1 MKGKTKILIGGL
13 SIIVILLSIYI
24 IFFVERVEA
33 SPDLTEVRPSADG
46 YSNQWDLTGAA
57 SRWEATSDNSDSSYI
72 SETSSIGTFQ
82 AFEIPDVPTGSTV
95 EAVQMTWRCGVWGGS
110 GQPERID
117 NYYRIDGTNQPALTG
132 ETLTDDAFVNE
143 TGTNWTTMPN
153 GTAWTVDAVNNMEI
167 VVESATLQSNE
178 EIRCSEVYVNVWHTP
193 PPETDPPTFES
204 NNSNASTINSD
215 EPVSLY
221 ANWSDAT
228 GLGYA
233 WLWTNETGTGKNWT
247 GGTHGSPIN
256 INLTAGET
264 WSNFTWQNSTFG
276 CGVVGWKIY
285 ANETISGNENV
296 TGQMTFTVNPIK
308 PTYSNNGT
316 NSTEPKPN
324 DAVLHYVNWTARSGT
339 MSGYIFSNNYSG
351 SWSNKTWASFA
362 GGTWSNETNTSSGTG
377 TYAWRVFANNS
388 CDEWNNTG
396 EQTITFID
404 KWLEVSLLTPTGG
417 QTTNFVQNNTF
428 DVNATITCETNPSGY
443 SCGTVSGSA
452 RYNSS
457 GTEPNALISSTQG
470 ATPFYIVGGIQEMLP
485 TYAKNSTQEVTTEV
499 SSSNNIRAIEHV
511 VSAGAGAYSSPNI
524 TINFTTASTYENVT
538 VESYWTQTGTAM
550 ITNFMCW
557 NGTYYTNLGQVVE
570 NTETNKTYSL
580 ASCDNSDGNYSF
592 RTYCNFLAGGAGQ
605 NCYIYVD
612 YIWLNKSGTSNPY
625 SLGVLNDDDSEQ
637 INWIVNATGNL
648 NSIYAIDVNFSSTVS
663 QVSANNTTDAYVRIS
678 SPVDLKD
685 QIVSPCA
692 NSSTDNDYCNPNTN
706 PTAGTGSSPGSA
718 FNITFRFVNSTSY
731 NGTLNQT
738 IHPKWEY
745 STDPTSNQVTSSSS
759 YIAYTTDC
767 TGQSGKP
774 ILHNVY
780 NDSCGDIYCPVETD
794 GDVRLENSTSD
805 QSSFDGNI
813 TFDIRFCSGTAGKT
827 YDISSY
833 VKVAIDGS
841 LTLDSVIQITVDVI
855 EAWTLQ
861 FETGGEIQSSP
872 ALGNISVDDG
882 LETLIGSNDY
892 KLYAINSTGSQLW
905 NYQTSGEI
913 YGAPMLADV
922 NSTYEGLEIIFGSC
936 DNDAYVLNNTG
947 DLVWSY
953 TTGGCIGSSADIDD
967 VNFDGVDDVIISSF
981 DDNRTWAFSGNNGTY
996 LWNFT
1001 TNGTVWASPIIAN
1014 LSSTDYRVYVGS
1026 HDGNM
1031 YCINATN
1038 GSKIWNYSVY
1048 VAGENNWIESS
1059 AAVDDIDG
1067 DSNLEVV
1074 FGSHN
1079 GRVWALS
1086 ASDGTYE
1093 WNFTISDPNAYIV
1106 SSPVIVD
1113 VNNDTL
1119 TEIVIGSNAV
1129 PGTIYVLNGSDGN
1142 QTWNYTLTTGGRAD
1156 SSPAIID
1163 VNNDT
1168 YNDVV
1173 FGSSD
1178 NYIYALNGVDGSFI
1192 WKYNIGGSIWGSPAI
1207 NDITDDGNLEI
1218 LVGSD
1223 SKNVTAIDPPS
1234 AIIPSTL
1241 SMWGGDSARTRLHDN
1256 TPPENQIITI
1266 SHTNIDPLESITMN
1280 SLWRDSYSDIAYA
1293 TLEEDSSGSMVSHSY
1308 EINNPDWVNYVFS
1321 GLRNDQTVN
1330 FVIRVY
1336 DSYGNMGT
1344 VSDSFTVGLTRQVIC
1359 GDGICDY
1366 GEAAT
1371 CPQDCPR
1378 GEESE
1383 GGPTKEAIEKLPA
1396 APSVIEEV
1404 MKRIGEKLPE
1414 AAKSLVPLIVA
1425 IVLIGIIVY
1434 VFVI

>member
-1 MKGKTKILIGGL
+1 MNLKIWGFFLAFFIVLFVCFNIVFANETTVTLTTAASNTYDGGAP
-13 SIIVILLSIYI
+13 V
-24 IFFVERVEA
+24 
-33 SPDLTEVRPSADG
+33 TG
-46 YSNQWDLTGAA
+46 LTGDTGCEYTIDTITAPLGTINTINCSAYVSAFNTKKTPAETIKCLECSDA
-57 SRWEATSDNSDSSYI
+57 SCTAYNQIGATLTATSIGWKNFPNEAPSYCDTSEETCYFAVEVCELGHALDSVTLSDAYAGFDY
-72 SETSSIGTFQ
+72 E
-82 AFEIPDVPTGSTV
+82 
-95 EAVQMTWRCGVWGGS
+95 
-110 GQPERID
+110 
-117 NYYRIDGTNQPALTG
+117 
-132 ETLTDDAFVNE
+132 
-143 TGTNWTTMPN
+143 
-153 GTAWTVDAVNNMEI
+153 
-167 VVESATLQSNE
+167 
-178 EIRCSEVYVNVWHTP
+178 
-193 PPETDPPTFES
+193 PPESDPPTFEY
-204 NNSNASTINSD
+204 NNSNTTSIND
-215 EPVSLY
+215 GDPLLIY

-247 GGTHGSPIN
+247 GGTHGSPID
-256 INLTAGET
+256 INLSVGET
-264 WSNFTWQNSTFG
+264 WSNFTWQNASVG
-276 CGVVGWKIY
+276 CGNVVWKIY
-285 ANETISGNENV
+285 ANETTVGNENV
-296 TGQMTFTVNPIK
+296 TGQMTVTVNPLK

-324 DAVLHYVNWTARSGT
+324 DAVLHYANWTAQSGT
-339 MSGYIFSNNYSG
+339 MDGYIFSNNYSG
-351 SWSNKTWASFA
+351 SWSNKTWASFG

-388 CDEWNNTG
+388 CGEWNDTG
-396 EQTITFID
+396 EQTITFVN
-404 KWLEVSLLTPTGG
+404 KWLEVSLLTPTAG
-417 QTTNFVQNNTF
+417 QTTNVVQNNTF
-428 DVNATITCETNPSGY
+428 DVNATVTCETNPSGY
-443 SCGTVSGSA
+443 SCGSIDGSA

-457 GTEPNALISSTQG
+457 GTEPNALISTTQG
-470 ATPFYIVGGIQEMLP
+470 DTPFYIIGGIQEMLP
-485 TYAKNSTQEVTTEV
+485 TYAENSTQEVTAEV
-499 SSSNNIRAIEHV
+499 NESDDDYAIEYV
-511 VSAGAGAYSSPNI
+511 VSAGGGAYESSNI
-524 TINFTTASTYENVT
+524 TINFTTAETYDNVN
-538 VESYWTQTGTAM
+538 VESYWTTTGTSAPSE
-550 ITNFMCW
+550 FRCW
-557 NGTYYTNLGQVVE
+557 NGTNYISLGQNVE
-570 NTETNKTYSL
+570 DTETNKTYSL

-592 RTYCNFLAGGAGQ
+592 KTNCKFLAGIEDQ

-612 YIWLNKSGTSNPY
+612 YVWLNKSGAVSNPY
-625 SLGVLNDDDSEQ
+625 SFGVLNDGDTEQ
-637 INWIVNATGNL
+637 VNWTVNATGSL
-648 NSIYAIDVNFSSTVS
+648 NSIYAIDVNFSSNVS
-663 QVSANNTTDAYVRIS
+663 QVSANNTSDAYIRIS

-692 NSSTDNDYCNPNTN
+692 NSSTDNDYCNPTTN
-706 PTAGTGSSPGSA
+706 PTVGTGVSPGSA

-745 STDPTSNQVTSSSS
+745 STYPTSNQVTSSSS
-759 YIAYTTDC
+759 YTAYTTDC

-774 ILHNVY
+774 ILYNVY
-780 NDSCGDIYCPVETD
+780 NDSCGDIYCPVEID

-805 QSSFDGNI
+805 QSSYDGNI
-813 TFDIRFCSGTAGKT
+813 TFEIRFCSGTAGQT
-827 YDISSY
+827 FDISPY
-833 VKVAIDGS
+833 VKVATDGA
-841 LTLDSVIQITVDVI
+841 LTLDSVIQITADVI

-892 KLYAINSTGSQLW
+892 KLYAINSTGDQFW

-922 NSTYEGLEIIFGSC
+922 NSTYGGLEVIFGSC
-936 DNDAYVLNNTG
+936 DNDVYALNSTG

-953 TTGGCIGSSADIDD
+953 TTGGCIGSSPD
-967 VNFDGVDDVIISSF
+967 VDDINSDSINDVVISSF
-981 DDNRTWAFSGNNGTY
+981 DDNKIWAFSGNNGTE

-1001 TNGTVWASPIIAN
+1001 AGDSIWASPVIAN
-1014 LSSTDYRVYVGS
+1014 LSLTDYRVYVGS
-1026 HDGNM
+1026 YDGKM
-1031 YCINATN
+1031 YCINGTN
-1038 GSKIWNYSVY
+1038 GSEIWNYSAIVS
-1048 VAGENNWIESS
+1048 GKNNWIESS
-1059 AAVDDIDG
+1059 VSVGDIDD

-1074 FGSHN
+1074 FGSYN
-1079 GRVWALS
+1079 GRVYALD

-1093 WNFTISDPNAYIV
+1093 WNFTVPGTSPSII

-1113 VNNDTL
+1113 VNNDTNM
-1119 TEIVIGSNAV
+1119 EIVIGSNTAY
-1129 PGTIYVLNGSDGN
+1129 IFALNGTGSEI
-1142 QTWNYTLTTGGRAD
+1142 WNYSIPTGGRAD

-1178 NYIYALNGVDGSFI
+1178 NYIYAINGIDGIFI

-1207 NDITDDGNLEI
+1207 NDVTNNGNLEI

-1234 AIIPSTL
+1234 AVIPSTL

-1266 SHTNIDPLESITMN
+1266 SDTNIDPLQSITMN

-1293 TLEEDSSGSMVSHSY
+1293 TLEEDTSGSMVSHSY
-1308 EINNPDWVNYVFS
+1308 EISNPDWVNYVFS
-1321 GLRNDQTVN
+1321 ELRNDQTVN

-1344 VSDSFTVGLTRQVIC
+1344 VSDSFTVGHTREIIC

-1366 GEAAT
+1366 GEAET

-1383 GGPTKEAIEKLPA
+1383 GGPTEELIEEIPTVS
-1396 APSVIEEV
+1396 SVIEEV

-1414 AAKSLVPLIVA
+1414 AAKNLVPLIVA
-1425 IVLIGIIVY
+1425 IVLIGIIIY